1 MLDIFFLSY
10 DEPNADRNWSF
21 LLRRFSYARRIHG
34 VKGIHAAHQKCAT
47 QANTENFYV
56 VDADSIVLPSMDFS
70 YTPNDHDKSYTHIW
84 NAINPINRLIYG
96 HGGIKLFNTDQVNAT
111 AKEMPIDFSL
121 SVAQV
126 KIMDSVASINRFNTS
141 EINSWRSAFRE
152 CAKLTVKDDKESY
165 DRLDTWQDFDKY
177 NKRKSFWRY
186 CLKGAR
192 AGAEWAL
199 RSGHDP
205 ETIGKLINDFDK
217 LKEFYENWNRGPIE
231 PRGRNKKLS

>member
-10 DEPNADRNWSF
+10 DEINADRNWRF
-21 LLRRFSYARRIHG
+21 LARRFSYARRVHG
-34 VKGIHAAHQKCAT
+34 VKGIHAAHQKCAV

-70 YTPNDHDKSYTHIW
+70 YVPNDHDKNYTHIW
-84 NAINPINRLIYG
+84 NAINPMNRLTYG

-126 KIMDSVASINRFNTS
+126 KIMNEVASINRFNTS
-141 EINSWRSAFRE
+141 ILNTWRSAFRE

-165 DRLDTWQDFDKY
+165 DRLETWENFDKY
-177 NKRKSFWRY
+177 NKQKPFWRY

-192 AGAEWAL
+192 AGKEWAL

-217 LKEFYENWNRGPIE
+217 LGEFYANWLRGPIE
-231 PRGRNKKLS
+231 PR